1 VFESDSSSAKAL
13 YFQQTNKQI
22 KTMKIKISNTVIKL
36 LLLSLYLTGL
46 ALIFSNN
53 ICIMTIGAIVS
64 ISSLLSLSTRQKF

>member
-1 VFESDSSSAKAL
+1 MFESDSSSAKAL

-22 KTMKIKISNTVIKL
+22 KIMKIKISNTVIKL

-53 ICIMTIGAIVS
+53 ISIMTIGAIVS
-64 ISSLLSLSTRQKF
+64 VSSLLSLSMKQKF